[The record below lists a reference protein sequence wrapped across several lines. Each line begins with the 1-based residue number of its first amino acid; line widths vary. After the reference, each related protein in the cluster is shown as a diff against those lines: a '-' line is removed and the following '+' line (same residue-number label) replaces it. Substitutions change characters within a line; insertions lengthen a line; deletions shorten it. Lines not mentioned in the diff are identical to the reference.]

1 MNARNRLRP
10 GITAAVLAAL
20 AVGCAS
26 TGPAP
31 TPTTDAPAANNPTGT
46 ASEPSAAAPA
56 VAEVGDAP
64 PTERYWQL
72 GFLLGITEGLD
83 EELLQRLE
91 GRYPVRAGA
100 PAALTELEDLQAAGY
115 RIARPEAILEAVTPL
130 ARYRQAA
137 EAELKAARARLAE
150 RHPEA
155 VDALDPELVAEEVLL
170 VRSVILD
177 SLERLAA
184 GEDWP
189 RDLVEDYRLGTVRAR
204 NELEYVV
211 YARDIE
217 ALAER
222 SIDDSTGR
230 LDAFHRMLDDS
241 ADTAFLRER
250 VLAAEEMNR
259 QLTEEHREYATRRTV
274 RTLFFLLPAI
284 SNFFRYR

>member
-1 MNARNRLRP
+1 MNARNRVRL
-10 GITAAVLAAL
+10 GIAAVILAAL
-20 AVGCAS
+20 AGGCAG
-26 TGPAP
+26 TGSAP
-31 TPTTDAPAANNPTGT
+31 TPNTDAPAADTRPETGP
-46 ASEPSAAAPA
+46 EPAAAIPLADVDDALPA
-56 VAEVGDAP
+56 
-64 PTERYWQL
+64 ERYWQL

-83 EELLQRLE
+83 GELLQRLE
-91 GRYPVRAGA
+91 GRYPARDGA
-100 PAALTELEDLQAAGY
+100 SAALTELADLQGAGY

-137 EAELKAARARLAE
+137 EAELKAERVRLTE

-155 VDALDPELVAEEVLL
+155 VGALDPELMAEEVLL

-189 RDLVEDYRLGTVRAR
+189 RVVVEDYRLGTVRAR

-211 YARDIE
+211 YAREID
-217 ALAER
+217 ALAQR
-222 SIDDSTGR
+222 SIDDSAGR

-250 VLAAEEMNR
+250 VLAAEEMNE
-259 QLTEEHREYATRRTV
+259 QLTREHREYATRRTV